1 MLPGM
6 PKSALFPRMRFTR
19 QVLLLQIGVV
29 ALVVGL
35 GVGLFSGLLRGALAN
50 QYGERALAVAKAVA
64 TDPVVIEG
72 AAARRQGGALQQRS
86 QAAQSRTDALFVV
99 ITDDRGIRLAHPTPD
114 AIGQPVSTSA
124 AEALAG
130 NDVTTQY
137 DDGTL
142 GASVRSKTPIWQGD
156 RVVGEVSVGYRI
168 VDLTGDFNRLLV
180 LTLIF
185 GGGAL
190 VLGVG
195 ASALLNRRLRRVTHG
210 LEPHELTELL
220 YEREAVLHGIG
231 EGVLALDGQQ
241 RVSVRND
248 EAERLLDTELPVGA
262 PIAELDLSPRLHKAV
277 AEGVPV
283 DNLLAVAGNRVLVVN
298 SRAVHRDDRPL
309 GTVLTF
315 RDRTNLD
322 TLTRELDG
330 IRSLSDGLR
339 AQRHEFANRL
349 HTLSGLLQLGH
360 HAEAE
365 EYLQTLTETTAGRPH
380 ALGDSVADPYL
391 QALLV
396 AKTEQAQ
403 EKGMELKLAD
413 DSWVPTTVTDPIA
426 AGTVIGNLV
435 DNALHAARMS
445 PRRPASVEVAL
456 LADGAT
462 LHVSVVDSGSGVAE
476 ELRATLFDEGVSS
489 KIAPGHGL
497 GLALAR
503 QAARARGGDV
513 WLADPGGP
521 SSGALFVA
529 KLPELLVEAAE

>member
-1 MLPGM
+1 
-6 PKSALFPRMRFTR
+6 MRFTR

-35 GVGLFSGLLRGALAN
+35 GVGLVSWLLRTTLGE
-50 QYGERALAVAKAVA
+50 QYGERALAIAKSVAS
-64 TDPVVIEG
+64 DPVVIEG
-72 AAARRQGGALQQRS
+72 AAARQQDGPLQKRA
-86 QAAQSRTDALFVV
+86 QAVQMRTDALFVV
-99 ITDDRGIRLAHPTPD
+99 ITDDHGIRLAHPTPD
-114 AIGQPVSTSA
+114 AIGQPVSTPA
-124 AEALAG
+124 TEALAG
-130 NDVTTQY
+130 NDVVSEY

-142 GASVRSKTPIWQGD
+142 GASVRSKTPIWQGN
-156 RVVGEVSVGYRI
+156 RVVGEVSVGYKI
-168 VDLTGDFNRLLV
+168 GELTGDFNRLLV
-180 LTLIF
+180 LTLTF
-185 GGGAL
+185 AGGAL

-248 EAERLLDTELPVGA
+248 EAERLLGTELPVGA
-262 PIAELDLSPRLHKAV
+262 PMAELELSPRVHKAV

-298 SRAVHRDDRPL
+298 SRAVRRDDRPL

-315 RDRTNLD
+315 RDRTDLD

-365 EYLQTLTETTAGRPH
+365 EYLQTLTETTSGRPH

-413 DSWVPTTVTDPIA
+413 DSWVPTAVTDPIA

-456 LADGAT
+456 LADGTT

>member
-1 MLPGM
+1 
-6 PKSALFPRMRFTR
+6 MRFTR

-29 ALVVGL
+29 ALVVAL
-35 GVGLFSGLLRGALAN
+35 GVLLFSWLLRDTLTE
-50 QYGERALAVAKAVA
+50 QYGERALAIARSVAS
-64 TDPVVIEG
+64 DPVVITG
-72 AAARRQGGALQQRS
+72 AAARQQGGALEARV
-86 QAAQSRTDALFVV
+86 QAVTRTNEALFVV
-99 ITDDRGIRLAHPTPD
+99 ITDDNSIRLAHPTPSEV
-114 AIGQPVSTSA
+114 GRRVSTPA
-124 AEALAG
+124 DEALAG
-130 NDVTTQY
+130 NDVISAVQR
-137 DDGTL
+137 GTL
-142 GASVRSKTPIWQGD
+142 GLSVRSKTPIRQGP
-156 RVVGEVSVGYRI
+156 RVVGEVSVGFEI
-168 VDLTGDFNRLLV
+168 NELTGDFYHLLV
-180 LTLIF
+180 ITLAF
-185 GGGAL
+185 AGGAL

-248 EAERLLDTELPVGA
+248 EAERLLGTELPVGA
-262 PIAELDLSPRLHKAV
+262 PMAGLELSPRVHKAV

-298 SRAVHRDDRPL
+298 SRAVGRDDRPL

-315 RDRTNLD
+315 RDRTDLD

-365 EYLQTLTETTAGRPH
+365 EYLQTLTETGSARPH
-380 ALGDSVADPYL
+380 PLGDSVADPYL

-413 DSWVPTTVTDPIA
+413 DSWVPTAVTDPIA

-456 LADGAT
+456 LADGTT
-462 LHVSVVDSGSGVAE
+462 LHVSVVDSGSGVAGP
-476 ELRATLFDEGVSS
+476 LRDTLFDEGVSS
-489 KIAPGHGL
+489 KLAPGHGL